1 MIKHKL
7 PSVKFRGIS
16 PEALAKLAGLAT
28 RSEFELDLTVKAY
41 LHGQKVG
48 LDIMHSYLDFM
59 AHYISKIVKFP
70 TIYSLHDPPYPG
82 NTLDYWRLKHFPK
95 DIYIPISISH
105 RNSFGKLVRFTS
117 VIYHGLN
124 INSYKFHVHKGHS
137 LVFMGRYLK
146 EKGLVEAIETAKRLR
161 IPLHIAGDKAYRRLA
176 YYQKDIKPLLSRGH
190 IQEIGF
196 MDGSAKNEFLGKA
209 RAFLFPIKWEE
220 PFGMVML
227 EAMACGTPVIAYNRG
242 SVPEIVKDG
251 VTGFIVNPP
260 KTDLQDQS
268 DKEWIIKKRGIEG
281 LVEAVGRIGEIDR
294 RACRKHVEENFTIDK
309 MVAGYEKVYQKILS
323 KI

>member
-1 MIKHKL
+1 MNEQK
-7 PSVKFRGIS
+7 PQS
-16 PEALAKLAGLAT
+16 PIYIGFIIAIIIIIIGGY
-28 RSEFELDLTVKAY
+28 Y
-41 LHGQKVG
+41 L
-48 LDIMHSYLDFM
+48 L
-59 AHYISKIVKFP
+59 
-70 TIYSLHDPPYPG
+70 
-82 NTLDYWRLKHFPK
+82 PK
-95 DIYIPISISH
+95 DDIEIKDTNTIT
-105 RNSFGKLVRFTS
+105 NNATTTS
-117 VIYHGLN
+117 DTIVTSTSTSTSTNTSTVTN
-124 INSYKFHVHKGHS
+124 IENNIK
-137 LVFMGRYLK
+137 
-146 EKGLVEAIETAKRLR
+146 
-161 IPLHIAGDKAYRRLA
+161 
-176 YYQKDIKPLLSRGH
+176 KD

-281 LVEAVGRIGEIDR
+281 LVEAVGR
-294 RACRKHVEENFTIDK
+294 RK
-309 MVAGYEKVYQKILS
+309 
-323 KI
+323 